1 MDRGHL
7 KVTYHHNWF
16 DGTKSRHPR
25 VRFGHV
31 HVFNNY
37 YVGNDYGVA
46 STMDAAV
53 MVEGNY
59 FLRVKNPC
67 LVGYADSGT
76 GNLVQRNNVFDNCGS
91 TPQTRGT
98 VGAFPYSYTVDNPR
112 DIPSIVSSGAGVGR
126 T

>member
-7 KVTYHHNWF
+7 KVTCHHNWF

-59 FLRVKNPC
+59 FLRVKNHC
-67 LVGYADSGT
+67 FVGYADSGP

-98 VGAFPYSYTVDNPR
+98 VGAFPYSYTNGPM
-112 DIPSIVSSGAGVGR
+112 GR
-126 T
+126 LR